1 MSSGTV
7 RSSATTR
14 PNDLSLFQNLLCSP
28 TEIASSSAHPRRVC
42 DHGGLLA
49 ITALSGFAREAR
61 DASTL
66 LYSVIASDQRERGNL
81 SFSPRMLK
89 PGFETRSWHI

>member
-1 MSSGTV
+1 M
-7 RSSATTR
+7 
-14 PNDLSLFQNLLCSP
+14 
-28 TEIASSSAHPRRVC
+28 
-42 DHGGLLA
+42 
-49 ITALSGFAREAR
+49 TALSGFAREAR